1 MKSSILELT
10 VTEDLLQRFVSK
22 VTFSV
27 GGCWL
32 WSAASIPGR
41 GGSRYGVIHHKNVLL
56 LAHRVSYALFVGPIP
71 SERTIDHLCHTTL
84 CANPDHLSSS
94 LPRTALQRFFEKVV
108 FSSGGCWLW
117 TGAKNKPLEQIDQA
131 YGSFRVDGK
140 TVLPHRWLYE
150 TCVGPIPDGL
160 QLDHLCRTRLCTNFD
175 HVEPVTH
182 RENCL
187 RGFGASG
194 INARKTHCPQG
205 HPYDATNT
213 IRYKTRR
220 ICRTCYNRLQLRRYH
235 SHKSLSNV

>member
-1 MKSSILELT
+1 MSDVKAPSASTKL
-10 VTEDLLQRFVSK
+10 K
-22 VTFSV
+22 VCPR
-27 GGCWL
+27 GHPYRL
-32 WSAASIPGR
+32 YPN
-41 GGSRYGVIHHKNVLL
+41 GGSGGPYWQCRICATIAQK
-56 LAHRVSYALFVGPIP
+56 ARRHRVSP
-71 SERTIDHLCHTTL
+71 
-84 CANPDHLSSS
+84 
-94 LPRTALQRFFEKVV
+94 PRTALQRFFEKVV